1 VSAGAPRPLR
11 TVGLIARREFL
22 SRVRGRAFI
31 VSTVVILVVL
41 VGYALF
47 VSSLGSPSSDARTV
61 TVAPETAALVP
72 ALRAVAAD
80 QGRAVTVEPVPDAA
94 AGRQRVLAGD
104 ADAALS
110 GAPGR
115 PTVDVDESLPDDL
128 GAVLAPASARVAQ
141 EQALA
146 ARGIDPTVLA
156 TAAAG
161 SAPVVVAAR
170 PEDPA
175 QGLRI
180 GLGAFGAFLL
190 FFSIQTYGGMVAQ
203 GVVEEKA
210 SRVVELVLAT
220 VRPWQLL
227 LGKVLGLG
235 AVGLLQLVVLGA
247 VGLAVAGA
255 AGLLVAGVGLVGTLV
270 SVLAW
275 YLLGF
280 TMYATIYAALGSLVS
295 RQEDT
300 QSVLTPVSIVV
311 LIGWVAGFNLVLS
324 SPHSPALTVLS
335 LLPPWAPLT
344 MPARVALGGVPVWQ
358 VVLAFALTIAFTGGV
373 LLLGGRIYSRSVLRT
388 GARVSLRSALRD

>member
-1 VSAGAPRPLR
+1 VTVPRSLR
-11 TVGLIARREFL
+11 TVALVARREFL

-47 VSSLGSPSSDARTV
+47 VGSLGSRSSGAKTV

-80 QGRAVTVEPVPDAA
+80 QGRAVTVEPVAGDA
-94 AGRQRVLAGD
+94 AGRARVAAGN

-110 GAPGR
+110 GAPGQPR
-115 PTVDVDESLPDDL
+115 VDVDESLPDDL
-128 GAVLAPASARVAQ
+128 QAVLAPAAARVAQ

-146 ARGIDPTVLA
+146 ARGVDPAVLA

-190 FFSIQTYGGMVAQ
+190 FFSIQTYGAMVAQ

-227 LGKVLGLG
+227 LGKVFGLG
-235 AVGLLQLVVLGA
+235 AVGLLQLVILGA
-247 VGLAVAGA
+247 VGLTVAGF

-270 SVLAW
+270 SVLVW

-280 TMYATIYAALGSLVS
+280 AMYATIYAALGSLVS

-324 SPHSPALTVLS
+324 APRSPALTVLS
-335 LLPPWAPLT
+335 LIPPWSPLT

-358 VVLAFALTIAFTGGV
+358 VVLAFVLTLAFTGGV
-373 LLLGGRIYSRSVLRT
+373 LVLGGRIYARSVLRT

>member
-1 VSAGAPRPLR
+1 MSVPRPLR
-11 TVGLIARREFL
+11 TVALIARREFL
-22 SRVRGRAFI
+22 SRVRGRAFVI
-31 VSTVVILVVL
+31 STVVILVVL

-47 VSSLGSPSSDARTV
+47 VGSLGAGSSGGRAV
-61 TVAPETAALVP
+61 AVAPETAALVP
-72 ALRAVAAD
+72 ALQAVAAD
-80 QGRAVTVEPVPDAA
+80 QGRTVTVVPVPDDAQ
-94 AGRQRVLAGD
+94 GRQRLAAGD
-104 ADAALS
+104 VDAALS
-110 GAPGR
+110 GSPAR
-115 PTVDVDESLPDDL
+115 PRVDVDQSLSDDL
-128 GAVLAPASARVAQ
+128 QAILTPATARAAQ
-141 EQALA
+141 EQALT
-146 ARGIDPTVLA
+146 ARGVDPAVLT

-180 GLGAFGAFLL
+180 GLGAVGAFLL
-190 FFSIQTYGGMVAQ
+190 FFSIQTYGAMVAQ
-203 GVVEEKA
+203 GVVEEKS

-235 AVGLLQLVVLGA
+235 AVGLLQLVILGA
-247 VGLAVAGA
+247 VGLAVAGS
-255 AGLLVAGVGLVGTLV
+255 AGLLVAGVGLVGTLI
-270 SVLAW
+270 SVLVW

-280 TMYATIYAALGSLVS
+280 AMYATIYAALGSLVS

-311 LIGWVAGFNLVLS
+311 LIGWVVGFNLVLS
-324 SPHSPALTVLS
+324 APRSPALTVLS
-335 LLPPWAPLT
+335 LIPPWSPLT

-358 VVLAFALTIAFTGGV
+358 VALAFVLTLAFTAGV
-373 LLLGGRIYSRSVLRT
+373 LLLGGRIYARSVLRT